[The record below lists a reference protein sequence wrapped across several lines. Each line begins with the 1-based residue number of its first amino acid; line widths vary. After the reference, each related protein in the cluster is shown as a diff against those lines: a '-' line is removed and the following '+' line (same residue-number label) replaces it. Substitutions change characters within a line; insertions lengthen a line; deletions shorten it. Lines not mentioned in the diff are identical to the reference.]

1 MNTNFVVNS
10 EKIKEG
16 LIMTNIVKRSLR
28 CLVLIALFLGLVPV
42 AMMAAEGEGNIII
55 NGQTMTGM
63 NATIDTTS
71 TIRVSGNVTLDGT
84 GDAFTIN
91 ADTTLVFEEGATLT
105 LTGYTNGFVVNGA
118 TLSGG
123 GWVITDGDGMDLIRL
138 KTGGKLNITGDVDL
152 NGHDKTDTTSRG
164 IVLQS
169 TEANGGQQITLA
181 GSTTL
186 YANNFYRGLETGG
199 AKDYTISGDE
209 INGKSSS
216 IFDFSGNNCGMALS
230 YFDSNAN
237 FKNCKLEV
245 SNCDASGI
253 FMRQDNAALDGLYI
267 DNVNINCVNDIDLD
281 QTDIAIRFHSNKFR
295 ITNSNINIENAWN
308 TGLWICDGWNTG
320 DKEISNT
327 EITVKHV
334 EDRIDNGDDPWA
346 SLYSQV
352 SRRKAITLVPFGDWT
367 ITGCDFLIDGES
379 NASANLNADLNELE
393 GGINIASDIQ
403 LTKNGSSNPLQWGAV
418 PGMHGGHIYLNNS
431 SVTTSG
437 VIGADIGTQIGQWL
451 EIGENVVFD
460 NGFADDHYTFLC
472 DTIENGYVIEIK
484 LGLITIP
491 YELTYNTS
499 GMLPEDMAD
508 KRISITG
515 GSVWTP
521 EYGSVGSEF
530 SEHYDS
536 DCAIPVNA
544 NNEALT
550 MFTVSEEAFATYAD
564 TDGNL
569 TFITQNGAE
578 QKYGVS
584 NASSDGYRYIWAPA
598 ATVTIADTGEEVS
611 VPQGAP
617 YGLTQT
623 LGSGTWYCD
632 GSAFTASS
640 VVMQDITIATE

>member
-1 MNTNFVVNS
+1 
-10 EKIKEG
+10 
-16 LIMTNIVKRSLR
+16 MTNLVKRSLR

-42 AMMAAEGEGNIII
+42 AMMAAEGDIVVNAEQLSGVVVDYENNTITVS
-55 NGQTMTGM
+55 GAATMTGQ
-63 NATIDTTS
+63 
-71 TIRVSGNVTLDGT
+71 GT
-84 GDAFTIN
+84 GDAVTIN

-105 LTGYTNGFVVNGA
+105 LTGYTNGFVVSGDNA
-118 TLSGG
+118 VTLTSAN
-123 GWVITDGDGMDLIRL
+123 M
-138 KTGGKLNITGDVDL
+138 NITANSQMDVFRL
-152 NGHDKTDTTSRG
+152 RNNGQLSLTGSNTIIGSGKEGVTNRAIVLEGNNAQNQAITLGADTT
-164 IVLQS
+164 
-169 TEANGGQQITLA
+169 LA
-181 GSTTL
+181 AHS
-186 YANNFYRGLETGG
+186 FYRGLETGG
-199 AKDYTISGDE
+199 AKNYTISGAGMD
-209 INGKSSS
+209 SST
-216 IFDFSGNNCGMALS
+216 FDFSGNNCGMALS
-230 YFDSNAN
+230 YFDQNAT
-237 FKNCKLEV
+237 FEDCKLEV

-281 QTDIAIRFHSNKFR
+281 QTDIAIRFHSNNFA
-295 ITNSNINIENAWN
+295 ITNSIINIENAWN

-379 NASANLNADLNELE
+379 NTSANLNADLNELE

-418 PGMHGGHIYLNNS
+418 PGMNGGHIHLDNS

-472 DTIENGYVIEIK
+472 DTIENGYVIEID
-484 LGLITIP
+484 LGFMTMP
-491 YELTYNTS
+491 YSLTYNTS
-499 GMLPEDMAD
+499 GMSAEDMAD

-521 EYGSVGSEF
+521 EYDSVDTDF
-530 SEHYDS
+530 SENYNP

-544 NNEALT
+544 NDEELT
-550 MFTVSEEAFATYAD
+550 MFAVSGEAYVAYAD
-564 TDGNL
+564 ADGNL

-584 NASSDGYRYIWAPA
+584 HASSDGYRYIWAPA
-598 ATVTIADTGEEVS
+598 ATVTIADTGEEVL

-623 LGSGTWYCD
+623 LGAGTWYCD
-632 GSAFTASS
+632 GSEFTASS
-640 VVMQDITIATE
+640 VVMQDITIVTE